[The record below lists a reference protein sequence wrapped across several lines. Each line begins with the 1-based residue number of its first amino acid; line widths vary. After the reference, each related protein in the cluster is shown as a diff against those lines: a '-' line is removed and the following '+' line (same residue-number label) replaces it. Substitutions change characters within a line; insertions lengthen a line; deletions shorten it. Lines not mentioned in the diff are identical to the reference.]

1 MTTMNDQT
9 ISLLILLALITLPL
23 KIIGLWR
30 SARNDQKWWFGAMV
44 VLNTFGIL
52 ELFYLFY
59 FSKPNKHTHRK
70 HKDTDAE

>member
-1 MTTMNDQT
+1 MNGLNDQT

-59 FSKPNKHTHRK
+59 FSKPNKHIHRK